1 MRERGPMDEVRSS
14 RDYSETQRD
23 RRAEK
28 KTVAVSGA
36 PFVRVHGCVPKD
48 GGDRI
53 FSWDGISE

>member
-1 MRERGPMDEVRSS
+1 MDEVRSS

>member
-1 MRERGPMDEVRSS
+1 MDEVRSS
-14 RDYSETQRD
+14 RDYSKTQRD
-23 RRAEK
+23 HRAE